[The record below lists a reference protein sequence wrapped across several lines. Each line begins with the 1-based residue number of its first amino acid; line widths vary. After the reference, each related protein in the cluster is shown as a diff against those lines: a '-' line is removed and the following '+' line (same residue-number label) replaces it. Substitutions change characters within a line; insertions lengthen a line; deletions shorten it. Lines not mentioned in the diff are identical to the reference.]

1 MSNFKVACVGFVIG
15 LVVAAIAAL
24 YCYNLGFDHG
34 SANEKKMQQEAAL
47 IVQNNIKRD
56 YEKRIQDL
64 SASLELIRNE
74 HAERLRELEEFSNTR
89 TSLDSCRS
97 DRSRLARLAVRGEKL
112 LKRAD
117 SYFEAIKR

>member
-34 SANEKKMQQEAAL
+34 SANEKKMQQEVAL

-74 HAERLRELEEFSNTR
+74 HAERLRQLNNFSHAR
-89 TSLDSCRS
+89 TDLATCRR
-97 DRSRLARLAVRGEKL
+97 DRSELARLAVRGEKL